1 MANKFK
7 RSTRSTPAKLSRPRH
22 QTSLP
27 FVSPAKA
34 PFAVPMDLSSD
45 DEDMTQ
51 PTFTSTTTPTLE
63 VLSKTLRTPPA
74 AAVAESAVVLAA
86 DAVVDLAT
94 ASDSSSS
101 SSASTASLNGKPA
114 ALKTP
119 PKPKSDTA
127 AAAAASTSAAIL
139 KAPNQKVKS
148 SHLWS
153 FEGAG
158 RFLSTPARA
167 AAWKACPGHVRTTNG
182 ALTRYFSKE
191 DGVDKASIHDQCLQA
206 LPQ

>member
-1 MANKFK
+1 
-7 RSTRSTPAKLSRPRH
+7 
-22 QTSLP
+22 
-27 FVSPAKA
+27 
-34 PFAVPMDLSSD
+34 MDLASD

-51 PTFTSTTTPTLE
+51 ATFASTTTPTLE
-63 VLSKTLRTPPA
+63 VLALKTPP
-74 AAVAESAVVLAA
+74 VLQARSSDPA
-86 DAVVDLAT
+86 TVDDAVVDLAP
-94 ASDSSSS
+94 DN
-101 SSASTASLNGKPA
+101 SSASTASSASEPSSASADCKPT
-114 ALKTP
+114 ALKAPPT

-127 AAAAASTSAAIL
+127 AAASASTMAAIV
-139 KAPNQKVKS
+139 KAANQKVKS

-191 DGVDKASIHDQCLQA
+191 DGVDKASIHD
-206 LPQ
+206 